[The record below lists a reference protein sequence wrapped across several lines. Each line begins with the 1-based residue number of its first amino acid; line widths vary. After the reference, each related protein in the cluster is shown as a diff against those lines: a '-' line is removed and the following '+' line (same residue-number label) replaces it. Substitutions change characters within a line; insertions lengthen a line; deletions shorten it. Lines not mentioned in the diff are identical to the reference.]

1 MIDTNA
7 LRQENDE
14 LRKRI
19 ALLTAEAAKNEAVMR
34 RTQARE
40 LTLLRA
46 ESLSQLLHAMVDGL
60 AESYALDA
68 VSVVLVDPQ
77 HEIRHLLV
85 AGGDRPEDF
94 ERVFFV
100 DSLAGLA
107 PQLLALHKPWLG
119 PYVGADHHLLF
130 GGAVHTGAPRGG
142 AVHTGAMRGGA
153 PPAGAALEGPVP
165 PSAAPLKSVALVPLP
180 RKDRA
185 TGALC
190 FGSREPTRFTRH
202 HATDFLAHLGTVAA
216 VCLENAINRAR
227 LLRAGITD
235 FLTGWHNRRYLQQRL
250 KEELARAQRRGSTI
264 ACLMMDIDRFKS
276 INDGHGHLAGDA
288 ALREVAQRVEG
299 QIRSMDTAARFGG
312 DELSILLPETTQV
325 EAAHMA
331 ERIRE
336 AIANEPFALN
346 AQLSLNLTISIGVA
360 TVAPGRHETDLK
372 ALADRLLAEADAAL
386 YRAKALGRNRVHWQ
400 GSVT

>member
-1 MIDTNA
+1 MIDANA

-46 ESLSQLLHAMVDGL
+46 ETLSQLLHAMVDGL
-60 AESYALDA
+60 KESYALDA

-107 PQLLALHKPWLG
+107 PQLLALHRPWLG

-130 GGAVHTGAPRGG
+130 GGAPHGGAPHGAPREGG
-142 AVHTGAMRGGA
+142 AVT
-153 PPAGAALEGPVP
+153 AGAAH
-165 PSAAPLKSVALVPLP
+165 LKSVALVPLP

-185 TGALC
+185 TAALC
-190 FGSREPTRFTRH
+190 FGSRDPTRFTRH

-250 KEELARAQRRGSTI
+250 KEELGRAQRRGSTI

-346 AQLSLNLTISIGVA
+346 AQLSLNLTISIGIA
-360 TVAPGRHETDLK
+360 AVAPGRHETDLK
-372 ALADRLLAEADAAL
+372 ALADRLVAEADAAL
-386 YRAKALGRNRVHWQ
+386 YRAKALGRNRVHWE